1 MDYLTQ
7 RFDKVAEGI
16 LEYESLT
23 ADLDDEAAQLLLDWG
38 LASAKMIVDGTAGIE
53 DDEEAD
59 EVMYARLRAN
69 RGLMLSLNKW
79 AAKREGMN
87 EQASLKEFS
96 KVSNYAATVY
106 GQDFTPPDENQRQTF
121 ISSYQADNDVQMILN
136 LRRLFEEFGAPF
148 LDDEGVEDAPASDE
162 SADNTLSDD
171 SSDEGPSDQLT
182 DEGPTSDLP
191 VNEMSGCDDSVQ
203 NLPTSDDSAQQS
215 PTGDKAVQDT
225 PTH

>member
-69 RGLMLSLNKW
+69 RGLMLSVNKW

-87 EQASLKEFS
+87 KQASLKEFS

-106 GQDFTPPDENQRQTF
+106 GQDFTPPDENQWQSF

-136 LRRLFEEFGAPF
+136 LRRLFEKFSPPSLE
-148 LDDEGVEDAPASDE
+148 DEGVEDAPVSNE

-171 SSDEGPSDQLT
+171 SSDEAPLV
-182 DEGPTSDLP
+182 TS
-191 VNEMSGCDDSVQ
+191 NQ
-203 NLPTSDDSAQQS
+203 
-215 PTGDKAVQDT
+215 
-225 PTH
+225 